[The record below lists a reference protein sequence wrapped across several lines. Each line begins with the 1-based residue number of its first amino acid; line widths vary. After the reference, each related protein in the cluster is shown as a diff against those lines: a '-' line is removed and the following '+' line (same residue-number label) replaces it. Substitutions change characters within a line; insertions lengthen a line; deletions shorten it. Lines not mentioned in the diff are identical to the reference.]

1 MQMIQY
7 MDFYMN
13 SKFACHVPAQTQIF
27 QSGFCDHV
35 TFLSM
40 QKWGLGHRHN
50 NSVIGPGATAT
61 TLKKSRHSFS
71 HLLLLS
77 FAHTPSYTHSKYKDS
92 IAYSNNHSVI
102 PAFDQHHR
110 HESPISG
117 ESGFSYKRKPSSPVM
132 FSE

>member
-1 MQMIQY
+1 
-7 MDFYMN
+7 
-13 SKFACHVPAQTQIF
+13 
-27 QSGFCDHV
+27 
-35 TFLSM
+35 M

-110 HESPISG
+110 QPRESDLWGI
-117 ESGFSYKRKPSSPVM
+117 RLQL
-132 FSE
+132 